1 MRARALSITVASAVA
16 VLSAAAAP
24 AWAQDGIDA
33 KGGNG
38 TKGAAAAASP
48 QTQATPATTE
58 PIGGEHRILNGHRF
72 IAPGLLD
79 SAILNTSLG
88 FTQGVG
94 VFQFEG
100 VDAFSGEPKDA
111 QLFLYNQGLFGTIGI
126 VNRVAID
133 VRASGLAAVGGDL
146 NDILV
151 VGALAN
157 ATAGALA
164 KVRVL
169 TLDDVGFQLSAG
181 GGFYYNRMVLL
192 APAQIL
198 GAASEEDLEDV
209 ASSIVQQRQYGSV
222 RPALMAAEGLGPLG
236 IQASVGAS
244 IPVVGDPSSVTVD
257 GGLGLTL
264 DLLPL
269 TRAVAVAFTAEYL
282 ATQDLGNDEI
292 EAQLSHSF
300 VGGLYYSGR
309 QAFEPGVAVLFAPQ
323 SDTQRL
329 IVGQMVLHY
338 YF

>member
-1 MRARALSITVASAVA
+1 VCAAATLSTGAPPASAQGEIDA
-16 VLSAAAAP
+16 SGGDAAKKPAPAGGAPAPTTPTAPAAP
-24 AWAQDGIDA
+24 TAQPTA
-33 KGGNG
+33 
-38 TKGAAAAASP
+38 
-48 QTQATPATTE
+48 E
-58 PIGGEHRILNGHRF
+58 PIGGEYRILNGHRV

-79 SAILNTSLG
+79 SAILNSSLG
-88 FTQGVG
+88 FTQGFG

-100 VDAFSGEPKDA
+100 VDIFSGEPKDA
-111 QLFLYNQGLFGTIGI
+111 RLFLYNQGLFGTIGI
-126 VNRVAID
+126 ANRVAID

-181 GGFYYNRMVLL
+181 AGFYYNRVVLL

-198 GAASEEDLEDV
+198 GAASEEDLQDA
-209 ASSIVQQRQYGSV
+209 ASAIVQQQQYGSV
-222 RPALMAAEGLGPLG
+222 RPALMAAQGLGPLG
-236 IQASVGAS
+236 IQAAVGAS
-244 IPVVGDPSSVTVD
+244 IPVVGDTSSVSID
-257 GGLGLTL
+257 GGVGVTL

-269 TRAVAVAFTAEYL
+269 TRAVAVAFTAEYQ
-282 ATQDLGNDEI
+282 ATQDLGNDET
-292 EAQLSHSF
+292 EAELSHSF
-300 VGGLYYSGR
+300 VGGVYYSGR